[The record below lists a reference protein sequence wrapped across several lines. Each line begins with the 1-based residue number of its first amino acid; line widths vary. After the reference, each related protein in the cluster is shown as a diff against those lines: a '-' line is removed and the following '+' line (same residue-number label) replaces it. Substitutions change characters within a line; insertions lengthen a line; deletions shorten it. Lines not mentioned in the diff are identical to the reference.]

1 MKKKY
6 IELDENLSLVE
17 NVDNNLLKEYRNED
31 FKIENLD
38 DEANSVKINQ

>member
-1 MKKKY
+1 MQKKY

-31 FKIENLD
+31 FTIEDPSPQIPLD
-38 DEANSVKINQ
+38 QH